1 MDQRNETMSIGQAR
15 GHSETSE
22 AQLRTMCKNI
32 ADGITNPVT
41 SNDEQE
47 DGSVEQHGGAS
58 EWMEGVYD
66 IEWITHRDKSYK
78 AARLMVAGGG
88 PTIWVNLQTNTVDG
102 YWWTDKCSHGFIDN
116 LGLDYYCEEMYGY

>member
-1 MDQRNETMSIGQAR
+1 MPSSNNSTAKKK
-15 GHSETSE
+15 SETCE
-22 AQLRTMCKNI
+22 GKLRRICKNI
-32 ADGITNPVT
+32 AQELTDGKTKKGDNIYV
-41 SNDEQE
+41 E
-47 DGSVEQHGGAS
+47 DF
-58 EWMEGVYD
+58 MEGVYD